1 MFTILFPKD
10 LNIRKINDQDMTQ
23 TKRISFEVSAPIYK
37 EIEELA
43 RQHNMPVHKFAE
55 YMTRMFNLSV
65 EDLAPLDISKAK
77 NNLERDL
84 KIMSVNL
91 EKQQHLLELVL
102 RSIYSSLMR
111 LESQFKQQRI
121 EAADELEKD
130 FERIAL
136 FVDSLPQ

>member
-1 MFTILFPKD
+1 M
-10 LNIRKINDQDMTQ
+10 NIRKINDQDMTQ

>member
-1 MFTILFPKD
+1 
-10 LNIRKINDQDMTQ
+10 MTQ

>member
-1 MFTILFPKD
+1 LFPKD

>member
-1 MFTILFPKD
+1 
-10 LNIRKINDQDMTQ
+10 MTQ

-65 EDLAPLDISKAK
+65 EDLAPLDISRAK

-130 FERIAL
+130 FERITL

>member
-1 MFTILFPKD
+1 MFPKD

>member
-1 MFTILFPKD
+1 
-10 LNIRKINDQDMTQ
+10 MTQ

-43 RQHNMPVHKFAE
+43 RRHNMPIHKFAE

-77 NNLERDL
+77 NTLERDL